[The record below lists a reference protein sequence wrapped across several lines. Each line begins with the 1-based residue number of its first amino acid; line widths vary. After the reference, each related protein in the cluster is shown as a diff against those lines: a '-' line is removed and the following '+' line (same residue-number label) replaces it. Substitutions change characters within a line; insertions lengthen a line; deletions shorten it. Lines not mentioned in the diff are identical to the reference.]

1 MPATAVREKTI
12 NLRATEA
19 QKSLIKRA
27 ADATGETYT
36 AFMLDASMERA
47 ESVLADRLHFEL
59 PAAQMKRF
67 LAALDAPL
75 PAPEALRELLAR
87 KPQWAR

>member
-1 MPATAVREKTI
+1 MSAKATREKTI
-12 NLRATEA
+12 NLRVTEA

-27 ADATGETYT
+27 ADAAGETYT
-36 AFMLDASMERA
+36 GFMLDASMERA

-59 PAAQMKRF
+59 PTAQMKRF

-75 PAPEALRELLAR
+75 PAPEALRKLLAR
-87 KPQWAR
+87 KPQWAC